1 LVEEEKS
8 VQCPKCK
15 KVTLLDGVL
24 DDDLAVK
31 YCQECKGTWIPAV
44 EYEAWQTRQFQYAQ
58 NSEVPSGTLNVDFV
72 QSPFDS
78 KAALCPECQR
88 YLSRAKVN
96 LKMPFYVE
104 RCMQCRGIW
113 CDYGEWDILV
123 QLGLHTTI
131 EQLFSNEWQTRSRE
145 RQFFDQERQATID
158 KLGSELAQQVFELAE
173 VLEKHPNG
181 DFGVA
186 YLMRRVA
193 NNRQPPDARGHG

>member
-1 LVEEEKS
+1 M
-8 VQCPKCK
+8 QCPKCK

-31 YCQECKGTWIPAV
+31 YCQECKGTWIPAG
-44 EYEAWQTRQFQYAQ
+44 EYEAWQTRQFQYPG

-72 QSPFDS
+72 QSPFDA

-96 LKMPFYVE
+96 LKTPFYVE

-158 KLGSELAQQVFELAE
+158 KLGSELAEQVFELAE

-193 NNRQPPDARGHG
+193 NNRQPPDARGQG